1 MLSAVCFVS
10 LQKVNKKS
18 ANDNV
23 LSRLNTFFQKKSWG
37 NGLDTLFH
45 QRVLYVL
52 RVGIVLRLSLKDAAS
67 KTK

>member
-1 MLSAVCFVS
+1 MKRFAFSNNVLYNNMLSAVCFVS

-23 LSRLNTFFQKKSWG
+23 LSRLNTFFQKESRV

-45 QRVLYVL
+45 QRVLYLL
-52 RVGIVLRLSLKDAAS
+52 REV
-67 KTK
+67 